1 MAQPR
6 IVSCD
11 TCNHQSK
18 NMQDLNKHMAVMHK
32 ESDHMRIERLTQ
44 TFEADM
50 KKTSV
55 ISKNYDKLYDCSE
68 CGDLFVTWDQLNKH
82 IERHHIIKSEEWQ
95 DKEVQHQVKTK
106 QIVED
111 KEAILTLTS
120 DLTNALMNI
129 PLPEE
134 DIHTIIEA
142 DRV

>member
-1 MAQPR
+1 M
-6 IVSCD
+6 
-11 TCNHQSK
+11 
-18 NMQDLNKHMAVMHK
+18 
-32 ESDHMRIERLTQ
+32 
-44 TFEADM
+44 
-50 KKTSV
+50 
-55 ISKNYDKLYDCSE
+55 
-68 CGDLFVTWDQLNKH
+68 
-82 IERHHIIKSEEWQ
+82 
-95 DKEVQHQVKTK
+95 QHQVKTK